1 MVLCGELA
9 SLLLSELPLNSRFT
23 IGLAKSLQTVDHI
36 NNPSLIA
43 PSSALRMSINTGESS
58 FFGEKYLVEKVSIQ
72 WVLNQRRVSS
82 WSYFQVFEDD
92 GNFVSGTTAVV
103 HDARRGRLFMH
114 GTYANTKFHALKY

>member
-58 FFGEKYLVEKVSIQ
+58 FFGEKYLVEKVSIR
-72 WVLNQRRVSS
+72 LKYLSHPGATFRYSRMTETL
-82 WSYFQVFEDD
+82 F
-92 GNFVSGTTAVV
+92 
-103 HDARRGRLFMH
+103 RGRLPSSMTLEGEDCSCMVSMLTEGF
-114 GTYANTKFHALKY
+114 TYQILT